1 MEEQIQQMSTKTPW
15 LWSISKFPIYAI
27 YWLEIWI
34 RHENWRWW
42 GEGKM
47 GNASLIHEIFQTS
60 FELVI
65 VTKHYINIEQGI
77 SQDSQLSILLEN
89 RIVK

>member
-1 MEEQIQQMSTKTPW
+1 MKT
-15 LWSISKFPIYAI
+15 
-27 YWLEIWI
+27 E
-34 RHENWRWW
+34 

-77 SQDSQLSILLEN
+77 ISANFSKEG
-89 RIVK
+89 

>member
-1 MEEQIQQMSTKTPW
+1 
-15 LWSISKFPIYAI
+15 
-27 YWLEIWI
+27 
-34 RHENWRWW
+34 
-42 GEGKM
+42 M

-89 RIVK
+89 KIVKKVYSYKNFITSS

>member
-1 MEEQIQQMSTKTPW
+1 MKTEDGEVRAKWEMPVS
-15 LWSISKFPIYAI
+15 LMKFF
-27 YWLEIWI
+27 
-34 RHENWRWW
+34 RHP
-42 GEGKM
+42 
-47 GNASLIHEIFQTS
+47 